1 MGKNIAVLASGS
13 GTNAENIIRYFREK
27 GSACVALVLTNR
39 QNAFVLERAKG
50 LGVPCAWFAKS
61 DWESGELV
69 LSTLREHDI
78 DFVVL
83 AGFLARVPD
92 NILHAYPNKMINIHP
107 SLLPKFGGK
116 GMYGDRVH
124 EAVIASGEKESGIT
138 IHYTNEHY
146 DEGGIICQ
154 QKCPVLPGDT
164 PEELA
169 QIRDIGD
176 KIAESAV
183 TWLNVPANIDLVE
196 RLAAAGLTMTFTP
209 PASQEDNPFFGK
221 TLVFTGTM
229 PTLGRA
235 EAKTMAQD
243 VGAKVSGSV
252 SKKTDYVIAGAEAG
266 SKLEKAQQLGVTII
280 DEAEFLRLLKGE

>member
-1 MGKNIAVLASGS
+1 MNIYHSSQIFDELNAPFCTFFTVLCSNWRDYGKKYRSFSVGKWY
-13 GTNAENIIRYFREK
+13 ECREYHPLFPGK
-27 GSACVALVLTNR
+27 SSARVALVLTNR

-50 LGVPCAWFAKS
+50 LGVPCVWFAKS

-146 DEGGIICQ
+146 DEGSIICQ

-169 QIRDIGD
+169 QRIHRLEYEYYPKVI
-176 KIAESAV
+176 EE
-183 TWLNVPANIDLVE
+183 LVE
-196 RLAAAGLTMTFTP
+196 GLSP
-209 PASQEDNPFFGK
+209 SY
-221 TLVFTGTM
+221 L
-229 PTLGRA
+229 
-235 EAKTMAQD
+235 
-243 VGAKVSGSV
+243 
-252 SKKTDYVIAGAEAG
+252 
-266 SKLEKAQQLGVTII
+266 
-280 DEAEFLRLLKGE
+280 

>member
-1 MGKNIAVLASGS
+1 MYLFAHFSRFCAVIGGIMGKNIAVFAAGS

-27 GSACVALVLTNR
+27 GSARVALVLTNR
-39 QNAFVLERAKG
+39 QNAFVLERAKR

-61 DWESGELV
+61 DWESGESV
-69 LSTLREHDI
+69 LSTLREYDI

-92 NILHAYPNKMINIHP
+92 AVLHAYPNKMINIHP

-169 QIRDIGD
+169 QRIHRLEYEYYPKVI
-176 KIAESAV
+176 EE
-183 TWLNVPANIDLVE
+183 LVE
-196 RLAAAGLTMTFTP
+196 DLSPSYL
-209 PASQEDNPFFGK
+209 
-221 TLVFTGTM
+221 
-229 PTLGRA
+229 
-235 EAKTMAQD
+235 
-243 VGAKVSGSV
+243 
-252 SKKTDYVIAGAEAG
+252 
-266 SKLEKAQQLGVTII
+266 
-280 DEAEFLRLLKGE
+280 